1 MQEFSKP
8 VILSNVRFSR
18 NMKLFSCRLYG
29 SDASLLAQMIATTDH
44 CKQIYFRSDLVHNR
58 KHLFT
63 SDVSRDMM
71 S

>member
-1 MQEFSKP
+1 
-8 VILSNVRFSR
+8 
-18 NMKLFSCRLYG
+18 MKLFSCRLYG